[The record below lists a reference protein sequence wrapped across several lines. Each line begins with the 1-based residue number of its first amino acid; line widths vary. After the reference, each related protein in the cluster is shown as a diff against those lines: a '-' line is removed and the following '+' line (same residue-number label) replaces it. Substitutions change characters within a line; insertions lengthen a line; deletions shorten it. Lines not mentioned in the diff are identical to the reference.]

1 MFKIFKKYF
10 KLEKNKNKNKNKNKR
25 IIPEELR
32 GKWCDLKVKD
42 TFIRIIRKDI
52 IEEII
57 DEDEDVVFDS
67 SFSIQ
72 SLSYGTLNKMSED
85 YNTIIY
91 DEIID
96 SIVLD

>member
-1 MFKIFKKYF
+1 MFFFKCLLKKKIK
-10 KLEKNKNKNKNKNKR
+10 EKEKEKEIEIK
-25 IIPEELR
+25 ELR
-32 GKWCDLKVKD
+32 GKWSDLKVKD

-57 DEDEDVVFDS
+57 DKDVVSVS

-72 SLSYGTLNKMSED
+72 SLSYGTLNKMLED